1 MTEMFCADSNDQL
14 SLPAISPEEPQG
26 TRTQKRALRTRR
38 KLLGAALAMFYERGI
53 DATTIEEITERADV
67 GKGTFYRHFTCKEDL
82 VLALV
87 EDATDR
93 LIKLLQGAR
102 KPPTGLQ
109 DVLERVFEV
118 HARFF
123 TSHREDFLL
132 LFQGRLLLKTN
143 NDTDGGIQLHLNRF
157 LHELENQLGPFVPQP
172 VTAEQIHFLT
182 IGVAGLISGFFSFA
196 IMGRDPEELKKN
208 LKSLRRAFV
217 SGCQAFIAERFERR
231 EPSKAES
238 NNQPPPSTPAS

>member
-14 SLPAISPEEPQG
+14 YLPTVQPEDEAS

-38 KLLGAALAMFYERGI
+38 KLLGAALAMFYDRGV
-53 DATTIEEITERADV
+53 DSTTIEEITERADV

-87 EDATDR
+87 EDAIDR
-93 LIKLLQGAR
+93 LLKMLQGSK
-102 KPPTGLQ
+102 KPPVSLQ
-109 DVLERVFEV
+109 DILERIFEV

-132 LFQGRLLLKTN
+132 LFQGRLLFKTN
-143 NDTDGGIQLHLNRF
+143 NSTDGGIEDRINR
-157 LHELENQLGPFVPQP
+157 LLVELEHQLRPFVPHP
-172 VTAEQIHFLT
+172 ATAEQIHFLAL
-182 IGVAGLISGFFSFA
+182 GVAGLISGFFSFA

-231 EPSKAES
+231 EPNKAEPGS
-238 NNQPPPSTPAS
+238 NHQPSTSQ

>member
-1 MTEMFCADSNDQL
+1 M
-14 SLPAISPEEPQG
+14 PEEEAS

-38 KLLGAALAMFYERGI
+38 KLLGAALAIFYERGV

-82 VLALV
+82 VLALA
-87 EDATDR
+87 EDASDR
-93 LIKLLQGAR
+93 LIKLLQGSK

-109 DVLERVFEV
+109 DVLERIFEV

-143 NDTDGGIQLHLNRF
+143 NDTDGGIQVHVNRF
-157 LHELENQLGPFVPQP
+157 LRELENQLGPFVPPP
-172 VTAEQIHFLT
+172 VTPVQIHFLAF
-182 IGVAGLISGFFSFA
+182 GVAGLISGFFSFA
-196 IMGRDPEELKKN
+196 IVGSDPEELKKN

-231 EPSKAES
+231 DPTKVELVNTNHS
-238 NNQPPPSTPAS
+238 PSTPTS